1 MAGPCLGDGAQVLLA
16 ERLESLGEPIALPY
30 KSPPK
35 KITDLFDDEK
45 GPDAWTKAFNAAFEQ
60 YDGDEGKAN
69 ATAWAAIE
77 KMGYKKGEDGKYRK
91 SKTAATAANQGGR
104 MSFKEKA
111 IAALKDVAA
120 RLEGEPEE
128 GAVLAPPAPVV
139 AAAPPVGEPARD
151 PEVKALAAEV
161 GELKKALV
169 SQKIE
174 FTAATLLAES
184 KELCLAAK
192 AEPRFEKPIAQL
204 LALIP
209 PEAEVVLTEADDPA
223 KVVKAP
229 AREWFKNVL
238 LAKGTAKLEDPAALT
253 KPPKKALVKPIAA
266 SDNKSMPEDEDTQV
280 ALTAAARNRAREK
293 GISINVA
300 QAEVLAEWRKEQE
313 V

>member
-1 MAGPCLGDGAQVLLA
+1 
-16 ERLESLGEPIALPY
+16 
-30 KSPPK
+30 
-35 KITDLFDDEK
+35 
-45 GPDAWTKAFNAAFEQ
+45 
-60 YDGDEGKAN
+60 
-69 ATAWAAIE
+69 
-77 KMGYKKGEDGKYRK
+77 
-91 SKTAATAANQGGR
+91 

-139 AAAPPVGEPARD
+139 AAAPPVGEPAKD
-151 PEVKALAAEV
+151 PEVKALAAKV
-161 GELKKALV
+161 GELEKKLTE
-169 SQKIE
+169 QKVE

-209 PEAEVVLTEADDPA
+209 PEAEVVLAEADDPA

-253 KPPKKALVKPIAA
+253 RPPKKALVKPFVGENEGEV
-266 SDNKSMPEDEDTQV
+266 SDERKAEI
-280 ALTAAARNRAREK
+280 AREAHAEALAAGK
-293 GISINVA
+293 GDDAVLIKTLMVSKMN
-300 QAEVLAEWRKEQE
+300 AEVK
-313 V
+313 